1 MPTQQHDRRGAQWLI
16 PVLALG
22 PAFVWVSGVI
32 PSTAGYV
39 VIVGVCVFLGYVL
52 RTFVGD
58 PSGLKHHHQ

>member
-1 MPTQQHDRRGAQWLI
+1 MLRASTSSASGQNVGL
-16 PVLALG
+16 
-22 PAFVWVSGVI
+22 AFVSVSGVI